1 MKNLISYDN
10 YEGLNESLLS
20 SVNIDKI
27 ADPVRIK
34 DISYQD
40 EFLKDLYKEEN
51 YLQDLD
57 DDEIDEED
65 FLNWLQYD
73 IKFRVEELIN
83 FYKREVIKN
92 GRVKIWRRL
101 TVKESWLDHLAKEGK
116 HLGVYWSWDPD
127 AADTHWGDFSK
138 KSTALIEAEVPENGV
153 DWEETLVANI
163 QPMIGDDEKEIQLY
177 RGVPLKIVSIEIDN
191 SLVDLT
197 PIQDKTFYS

>member
-10 YEGLNESLLS
+10 YEGINESLLS

-27 ADPVRIK
+27 ANPDRIK
-34 DISYQD
+34 DISHQD
-40 EFLKDLYKEEN
+40 EFLKSLYKEEN

-73 IKFRVEELIN
+73 TKFKIEELVD

-92 GRVKIWRRL
+92 GRVTVWRRI

-163 QPMIGDDEKEIQLY
+163 QPMMGDDEKEIKLH
-177 RGVPLKIVSIEIDN
+177 RGVPLKIISIEIDN
-191 SLVDLT
+191 SPADLT
-197 PIQDKTFYS
+197 PIQGKTFYS